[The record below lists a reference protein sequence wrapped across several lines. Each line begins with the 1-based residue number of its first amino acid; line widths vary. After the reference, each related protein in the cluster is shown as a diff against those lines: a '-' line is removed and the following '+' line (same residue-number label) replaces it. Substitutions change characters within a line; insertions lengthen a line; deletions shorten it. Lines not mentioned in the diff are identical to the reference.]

1 MTCSLHDAIKGGEVG
16 ILRSFRFI
24 ETEERR
30 PDWKIP
36 RVRGYDPQKGFLKN
50 LKKISQKIWG
60 FLPTGE
66 RWKIRD

>member
-1 MTCSLHDAIKGGEVG
+1 MACPLHDAIKGGEVG
-16 ILRSFRFI
+16 SLGSFRYI
-24 ETEERR
+24 GEEESR

-36 RVRGYDPQKGFLKN
+36 RMRGYDPQKGFLKI

-66 RWKIRD
+66 RWKISD